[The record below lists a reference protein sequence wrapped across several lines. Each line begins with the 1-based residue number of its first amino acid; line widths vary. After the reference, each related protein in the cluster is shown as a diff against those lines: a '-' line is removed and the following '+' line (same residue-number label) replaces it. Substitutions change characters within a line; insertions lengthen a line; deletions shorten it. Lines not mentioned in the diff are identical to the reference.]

1 MLEGGSGNDQ
11 LVGGSGNDFF
21 DGGGGSDDTLVG
33 GGGSDTVSYLS
44 SALPV
49 GVDLT
54 TGLGSGG
61 DAAGDTLSGIEKVFG
76 SGQGD
81 ILTGNGGANAPV
93 RTGGR

>member
-1 MLEGGSGNDQ
+1 VIVKGGSGNDT
-11 LVGGSGNDFF
+11 LVGGNGD
-21 DGGGGSDDTLVG
+21 DLLEGGAGADVVVG

-61 DAAGDTLSGIEKVFG
+61 DAAGDTLSGIE
-76 SGQGD
+76 
-81 ILTGNGGANAPV
+81 
-93 RTGGR
+93 